1 MAQAPRLTTILDIA
15 RRTGRVQV
23 EDLARD
29 MGVTVQTIRRDL
41 AQLAA
46 DGKLDRVH
54 GGALLPSTV
63 ANIGYQDRRTL
74 HDDAKAAIA
83 ARCARDIPDG
93 CALFL
98 NIGTTTEAVARALL
112 RHRDIMVL
120 TNNLNVAN
128 ILADNPDC
136 AVIVV
141 GGMLRRTDGG
151 LVGTLTTQAI
161 RGFRFDLAI
170 MGCSALDVGGDMLD
184 YDIQEVGVSQTIL
197 EQARAAW
204 VVADQSK
211 LTRRAPVRIGTLQQV
226 ARLYTDTAPPAALAA
241 RGAEWGTQV
250 VVAGQGAE

>member
-1 MAQAPRLTTILDIA
+1 MAQMHRFTAILDMA

-23 EDLARD
+23 DYLARD
-29 MGVTVQTIRRDL
+29 LRVTVQTIRRDL
-41 AQLAA
+41 AQLV
-46 DGKLDRVH
+46 DQGKLDRVH
-54 GGALLPSTV
+54 GGAVLPSTV
-63 ANIGYQDRRTL
+63 ANIGYQDRRGL
-74 HDDAKAAIA
+74 QDDAKVAIA

-98 NIGTTTEAVARALL
+98 NIGTTTEAVARALMH
-112 RHRDIMVL
+112 HRNIMVL

-128 ILADNPDC
+128 ILAENADC
-136 AVIVV
+136 AVVVV

-170 MGCSALDVGGDMLD
+170 MGCSALDVGGDILD
-184 YDIQEVGVSQTIL
+184 YDIQEVGVSQSIL

-204 VVADQSK
+204 VVADHTK

-226 ARLYTDTAPPAALAA
+226 ARLYTDLPLPPALSAQCK
-241 RGAEWGTQV
+241 EWGTQV
-250 VVAGQGAE
+250 VCADESQV